1 MDYIAHFQV
10 RSWGIAEFWA
20 DEFKKANARSQKAQ
34 AKLTKANRLWSK
46 LPRQMKSIEESWK
59 SLEGTGTKL
68 MRVEVQEE
76 ALKGKLKK
84 ETDSAKTLQN
94 EDELK
99 MLKAL
104 SGAG

>member
-46 LPRQMKSIEESWK
+46 LPRQMKVSCSRSRNPGSHWK
-59 SLEGTGTKL
+59 
-68 MRVEVQEE
+68 VQ
-76 ALKGKLKK
+76 G
-84 ETDSAKTLQN
+84 
-94 EDELK
+94 
-99 MLKAL
+99 L
-104 SGAG
+104 S

>member
-46 LPRQMKSIEESWK
+46 LPRQMKVSCSRSRNPGSHWK
-59 SLEGTGTKL
+59 LAKC
-68 MRVEVQEE
+68 RV
-76 ALKGKLKK
+76 LK
-84 ETDSAKTLQN
+84 
-94 EDELK
+94 DELK
-99 MLKAL
+99 SFEEGLANGTRNARGNL
-104 SGAG
+104 RHSRLLE